1 MRSRASRRSVSI
13 WDSPGPRVPM
23 PPTPRPAPRRS
34 KCVHRPRMRAM
45 LYSSWASS
53 TCILPSAVWACWAK
67 MSRITDVRSS
77 TGRSSSASR
86 LRCWRGVSS
95 SSATTTFASACL
107 SSDLSSDTLPE
118 PRYVFGWTV
127 SRFCVSSPTVATPA
141 VRRSSLSSSRSG
153 ASSDAAMQ
161 KARCRARG
169 SAFGAYRDSAVR
181 PLRERSKTTHSRGPL
196 THNCTPAAAHPRR
209 LAPPTGINVLTH
221 ASPRARP
228 EASTAAPHRSHSPWA
243 SDPLESAPMPVTP
256 APGESE
262 LAERLAART
271 LELIDV
277 PSESRDEAALAT
289 HVATVLREGGAV
301 VEDLGDSCVL
311 AYPAEMR
318 PQVLLA
324 GHLDTV
330 PAQDNIP

>member
-1 MRSRASRRSVSI
+1 
-13 WDSPGPRVPM
+13 
-23 PPTPRPAPRRS
+23 
-34 KCVHRPRMRAM
+34 
-45 LYSSWASS
+45 
-53 TCILPSAVWACWAK
+53 

-95 SSATTTFASACL
+95 SSATTTFASAPL

-169 SAFGAYRDSAVR
+169 SAFGAYLDSAVR
-181 PLRERSKTTHSRGPL
+181 PLRERSKVVHSRVPQ
-196 THNCTPAAAHPRR
+196 
-209 LAPPTGINVLTH
+209 
-221 ASPRARP
+221 
-228 EASTAAPHRSHSPWA
+228 
-243 SDPLESAPMPVTP
+243 PMPVAP
-256 APGESE
+256 APSESE

-277 PSESRDEAALAT
+277 PSESREEAALAT
-289 HVATVLREGGAV
+289 HVATVLRDGGAV

-311 AYPAEMR
+311 AYPAETR
-318 PQVLLA
+318 PSVLLA

-330 PAQDNIP
+330 PAQD